1 MGVLIC
7 VDLIYSGVLMSMLLQ
22 IVGHNWATELNT
34 YWAGGTF
41 QVLFDIVQC
50 DYSLPLEIVF
60 LKGGPVWI
68 PVWWFT
74 LGHDW
79 TEGVIYSP
87 AGLVNM
93 KSPTALCLKLLF
105 WKTALRKYHCF
116 LPHSGPQTL
125 RPIENSVYGLSAT
138 VECARRNTQDLSLI
152 SPSPLPSVPRTYPSF
167 LEHHSAEGAVICR
180 WGDPKDGGWR

>member
-1 MGVLIC
+1 MIL
-7 VDLIYSGVLMSMLLQ
+7 
-22 IVGHNWATELNT
+22 
-34 YWAGGTF
+34 
-41 QVLFDIVQC
+41 DIVQC

-93 KSPTALCLKLLF
+93 KSPTALCLKLF
-105 WKTALRKYHCF
+105 WKTALRKQHCS
-116 LPHSGPQTL
+116 LPHSGPQASS
-125 RPIENSVYGLSAT
+125 PKENSVHGLSAR
-138 VECARRNTQDLSLI
+138 VECARRNTQGLCLFSF
-152 SPSPLPSVPRTYPSF
+152 PLTRVPRTYPSF

-180 WGDPKDGGWR
+180 RGDPKDWGRKPSLGDIQWPGDLANLLQPRGSTNSWVT